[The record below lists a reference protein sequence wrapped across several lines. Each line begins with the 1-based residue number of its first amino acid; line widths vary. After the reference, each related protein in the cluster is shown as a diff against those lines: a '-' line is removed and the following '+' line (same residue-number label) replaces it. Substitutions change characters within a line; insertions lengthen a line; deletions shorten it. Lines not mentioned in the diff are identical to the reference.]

1 MSAGKALSVASIV
14 ISAISLAIGV
24 WGSNGVMSVASLIA
38 LCFSIINVKYSPDRF
53 RLALIMSV
61 ILLVCTVLITTIFS
75 YETLVRDGTLAKD
88 TWSYIAGVIQAIA
101 VLPVAFMSYFAIAAF
116 SNASYNWAVITGL
129 TTFIGLG
136 IHTAGYAMTYAF
148 FIFDLEKGLSENSYV
163 LYGLMI
169 GMFSLIIFTIILNR
183 IFLKN
188 RYLITS
194 NGLEVMP

>member
-1 MSAGKALSVASIV
+1 MSAGKALSVASVV
-14 ISAISLAIGV
+14 ISAISLAIGF
-24 WGSNGVMSVASLIA
+24 WGSNGVMTFASLMA
-38 LCFSIINVKYSPDRF
+38 LCFSIVNVKYSPGRF
-53 RLALIMSV
+53 RLAMIMS
-61 ILLVCTVLITTIFS
+61 LVLIICTVLITTVFS
-75 YETLVRDGTLAKD
+75 YETLVRDGTMAKD
-88 TWSYIAGVIQAIA
+88 TWSYTAAIIQAIA
-101 VLPVAFMSYFAIAAF
+101 VIPVAFMSYFAIAAF
-116 SNASYNWAVITGL
+116 SNASYNWAVVSGL

-148 FIFDLEKGLSENSYV
+148 YILDLEKGLSENSYV